1 MSRLISLK
9 CVSMWARS
17 HALPAVFSR
26 DVLLSLCSCALDVGL
41 FAAGVAAGIGMVPA
55 TFLARACS
63 AVFNFLGCRHVVFRA
78 SSQGRLVRQAVA
90 YLPLAVALSAASAFL
105 VDVLY
110 AHTGLRPIL
119 CKLLTDGFLFG
130 VAFLAKR
137 FVVFRSG
144 RRETRPSVAGA
155 GHR

>member
-9 CVSMWARS
+9 CMSMWARS

-41 FAAGVAAGIGMVPA
+41 FAAGVAAGIGIVPA

-63 AVFNFLGCRHVVFRA
+63 AAFNFLGCRHVVFRA

-130 VAFLAKR
+130 IAFVAKR

-144 RRETRPSVAGA
+144 RLESQPSAAGV
-155 GHR
+155 RDR